1 MSATNKYFDAPA
13 PAPEHPRIRAWA
25 QYRRYPEVDHV
36 ELEIRRNR
44 EGLTF
49 LPTRMFVTFNRAD
62 GDIIRGPDEAEWELE
77 LDDWLVKER
86 VRAKDEDNEKLR
98 FSLRLKAAMRPIA
111 ARFGDGY
118 FNSVLVHLLRRGPF
132 ANHSA
137 LAETLASIHEYE
149 AAGGSRRDCEELIEH
164 ELGVAAQALMGLYAE
179 RPLAEDILAGAIT
192 QYLDDRFHVTERRL
206 LGLGR

>member
-1 MSATNKYFDAPA
+1 MSSTSNKYFDAPA
-13 PAPEHPRIRAWA
+13 PAPEHPRLRAWGS
-25 QYRRYPEVDHV
+25 YRKHPEVDHV

-49 LPTRMFVTFNRAD
+49 LPTRMFVTFYRAD
-62 GDIIRGPDEAEWELE
+62 GDIFRGPDEAEWELE

-86 VRAKDEDNEKLR
+86 VRATDHANEKLR

-118 FNSVLVHLLRRGPF
+118 FNSVLVYLLRKGPF
-132 ANHSA
+132 AHHSG
-137 LAETLASIHEYE
+137 LAETLGSIHEYE
-149 AAGGSRRDCEELIEH
+149 AAGGSKFDCEELIDH
-164 ELGVAAQALMGLYAE
+164 ELSVAAQKLMGLYAD
-179 RPLAEDILAGAIT
+179 RTVAEDILAGAIA

-206 LGLGR
+206 LGLG